1 MSWLNGCKNQ
11 FVIFALL
18 TKPCYVKKI
27 YVTATSKVTYNLSQI
42 LCTLRSKIKPLPKKI
57 NVHNHVDKSES
68 IFSKGKY
75 SKLTLKTAELF
86 MYISNIHVIVH
97 YWILNN
103 ELPVFFCKFVQVNFH
118 VLLLHYICMHD
129 RPTVNHQRLVKL
141 CQAVPARHVW
151 LIPSRW
157 CITAYMNHTH
167 FNEKYT

>member
-1 MSWLNGCKNQ
+1 MSGLNGCKNQ

-27 YVTATSKVTYNLSQI
+27 HITATSQVTYNLSRI

-129 RPTVNHQRLVKL
+129 RPTVQPPTFSETLPGSTGTSCMVDPVAMVYHRV
-141 CQAVPARHVW
+141 HE
-151 LIPSRW
+151 S
-157 CITAYMNHTH
+157 HT
-167 FNEKYT
+167 FQ